1 MKRPTVTALTE
12 VYTLIRVAIDR
23 RTPRR
28 VTAVIVLTAAYV
40 LLPVDLISDVIP
52 VVGWS
57 DDLLLGLLG
66 RHAVYRL
73 VPKEIVEEH
82 RAAARS
88 RLLIAVAVTLA
99 VGVAFAFIVLRAIGV
114 L

>member
-1 MKRPTVTALTE
+1 MKRSTVTALTE
-12 VYTLIRVAIDR
+12 VYTLVRVAIDR

-28 VTAVIVLTAAYV
+28 VTALIVLTAAYV

-57 DDLLLGLLG
+57 DDLLFGLLG

-73 VPKEIVEEH
+73 VPEPVIEEH
-82 RAAARS
+82 RSAARS
-88 RLLIAVAVTLA
+88 QLLIAVAATLA
-99 VGVAFAFIVLRAIGV
+99 VGAIIVFIVLRSIGV

>member
-12 VYTLIRVAIDR
+12 VYTLVRVAIDR

-28 VTAVIVLTAAYV
+28 VTAVIILTAAYV
-40 LLPVDLISDVIP
+40 LFPVDLISDVIP

-57 DDLLLGLLG
+57 DDLLFGLLG

-82 RAAARS
+82 RTAARS
-88 RLLIAVAVTLA
+88 QLLIAVAATLA
-99 VGVAFAFIVLRAIGV
+99 VGAILAGILLRSVGV